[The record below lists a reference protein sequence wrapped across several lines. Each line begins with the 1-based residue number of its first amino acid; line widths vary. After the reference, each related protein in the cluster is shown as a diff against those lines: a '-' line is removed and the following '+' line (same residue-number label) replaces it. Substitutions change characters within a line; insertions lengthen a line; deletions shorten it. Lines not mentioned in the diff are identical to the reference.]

1 MATFEAQ
8 VKGLTGLSISSSG
21 TTPTQA
27 ELTEF
32 LKDGVVDVINKIIQ
46 INPSEIPKFCTTTSD
61 DSNSGITVSG
71 KIFSVVREHDSLE
84 VLRPCTPISAQ
95 DRYVTNDSTSL
106 KYRSKFNPGYYILD
120 KKIFSVP
127 PSASNNNDLKVTQV
141 HYDRTVTYAS
151 DDMQHFPTEYIYL
164 VPMYAAIKA
173 LEAKMA
179 EYTIT
184 EEDSELVQAISSNIV
199 SLQNSY
205 KQAFGALMP
214 PQPAGKD
221 NNDS

>member
-8 VKGLTGLSISSSG
+8 VKGLTGLSIDSST

-32 LKDGVVDVINKIIQ
+32 LKDAVVDVINKIIQ
-46 INPSEIPKFCTTTSD
+46 INPSEIPKFCTTSSD
-61 DSNSGITVSG
+61 DSNSGITVTG
-71 KIFSVVREHDSLE
+71 KIFSVVREHDSQE

-95 DRYVTNDSTSL
+95 DRYSTGDATSL
-106 KYRSKFNPGYYILD
+106 KYRSKYNPGYYVLD
-120 KKIFSVP
+120 KKVFSVP
-127 PSASNNNDLKVTQV
+127 ASAGNNNDLKVTQV
-141 HYDRTVTYAS
+141 HYDRTVAYTS

-164 VPMYAAIKA
+164 VPMYAAIKS

-179 EYTIT
+179 DYAIT

-214 PQPAGKD
+214 PQSAAKD
-221 NNDS
+221 SNDS